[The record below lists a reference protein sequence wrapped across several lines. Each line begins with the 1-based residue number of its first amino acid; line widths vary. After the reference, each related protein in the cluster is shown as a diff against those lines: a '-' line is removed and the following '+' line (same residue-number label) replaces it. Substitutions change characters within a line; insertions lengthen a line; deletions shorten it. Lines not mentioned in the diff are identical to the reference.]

1 MHVTRL
7 LVPGITALTIAAS
20 CSLFTPVASAG
31 NTGAF
36 VGGMLTSR
44 VLHNMS
50 ARTRAEQQQAYYAQQ
65 EAQAAQ
71 QQAAQPAPAP
81 QAAAPQAAAPAEK
94 SVEEKLDQLDALA
107 AGGYITPEEYKTRR
121 EAIINSL

>member
-1 MHVTRL
+1 MYLPRLCVSAAAIL
-7 LVPGITALTIAAS
+7 LVTG
-20 CSLFTPVASAG
+20 SLVYVPVASAG
-31 NTGAF
+31 STGAF

-44 VLHNMS
+44 VMHNMS

-71 QQAAQPAPAP
+71 QQAATQQQAAPAP
-81 QAAAPQAAAPAEK
+81 QPAAPQEK
-94 SVEEKLDQLDALA
+94 SVEEKLDQLDQLA

-121 EAIINSL
+121 EAILNSL